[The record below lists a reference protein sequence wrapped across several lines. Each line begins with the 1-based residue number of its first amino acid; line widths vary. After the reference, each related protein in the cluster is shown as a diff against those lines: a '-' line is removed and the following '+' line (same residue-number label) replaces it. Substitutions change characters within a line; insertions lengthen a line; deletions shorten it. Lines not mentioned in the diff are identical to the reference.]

1 MLQQATFMSGTMS
14 LVVLRFALLLLA
26 PVVAGAAET
35 FALDIAAGKFDEHCL
50 KIDAGRSI
58 RYKFVAGAPVDFNI
72 HHHRG
77 KEVLY
82 PVRRDSIERG
92 EGEFRAPS
100 TDDFCL
106 MWTNTGRAQVRITGE
121 VAR

>member
-1 MLQQATFMSGTMS
+1 MSGTMS
-14 LVVLRFALLLLA
+14 SVILRFALLLLT
-26 PVVAGAAET
+26 PIVAWAADT
-35 FALDIAAGKFDEHCL
+35 FALDIAVGKFDEHCL
-50 KIDAGRSI
+50 KIGAGKSI

-106 MWTNTGRAQVRITGE
+106 MWTNTGRAQVRVTGE